1 MTYALL
7 LYCRSLSV
15 EGCGA
20 EAPEPWGQ
28 AWHRDTDGS
37 QSKWAPGR
45 HPIPMPVTFIPGVP
59 APDHLSDER
68 AAPYMFSSKYGMRSL
83 IIHGRTLRSSHP
95 DIIRLPT
102 GHWLL
107 FVLTNLHIRDSSRCF
122 VGPSCLRNTLLLTD
136 SILCTRGWDSDTI
149 AAPRLTWETSATI
162 GCAIC
167 LRYDRH
173 TAAISLS
180 QRV

>member
-7 LYCRSLSV
+7 PCCAPSRWRA
-15 EGCGA
+15 A
-20 EAPEPWGQ
+20 EQKLQSHGDR
-28 AWHRDTDGS
+28 RDTVILTDHRASGL
-37 QSKWAPGR
+37 PGR

-83 IIHGRTLRSSHP
+83 IIYGRTLRSSHP

-122 VGPSCLRNTLLLTD
+122 AGPSCLRNTLLPTD
-136 SILCTRGWDSDTI
+136 SILCTRGWGSDTI